1 MKLCFDNATMRMEI
15 LKYLSP
21 GMPIE
26 NARRIMEDSGFK
38 FEDAFATSPPCLHC
52 WTVYP
57 NHSLWVSDEIHVD
70 LYHESGKLTEISI
83 DCHSVGP

>member
-1 MKLCFDNATMRMEI
+1 MRAEV

-38 FEDAFATSPPCLHC
+38 CEDSWDQTPSCLWCSATYAPATLFSWCADIIY
-52 WTVYP
+52 V
-57 NHSLWVSDEIHVD
+57 DIH
-70 LYHESGKLTEISI
+70 HESGKVTDVTV
-83 DCHSVGP
+83 DCDCLGP